1 MSGSVDDLAE
11 SLGRVLSDV
20 YDYVNERASADPL
33 QDLPP
38 LHEKLGEHELYPSL
52 LRSVARDKS
61 LTKFFP
67 GLREGPDRSDDVQ
80 FIKQL
85 QSVVV
90 WSNSSSEGV
99 TPLAVCSA
107 VIGDVFKF
115 LWSFSDTPSLEEA
128 LRRLPRSLKLVRDL
142 AERRV
147 VQVPALTVIH
157 NIGLGDND
165 SVAIGPAILRKPTR
179 HDKSRLLLNFTAPNY
194 EGVVVLRVEASF
206 SVLNVRPF
214 LQARDFDEEQR
225 ITQRLLEERGY
236 PSMEKEEWLLQNSI
250 DRARTAIVLASRK
263 GNIFAPIQSWQS
275 VVRPFGDL
283 SRAATS
289 NTRMQVAPYPS
300 QIIDDEV
307 RVEIEKWAPLVER
320 YSEVLRGGTRR
331 LLLAVTERMYPEDGF
346 IDAIIS
352 WESLFSASPETTLRV
367 CGAMAKLLEP
377 ENQPRRL
384 DCYRILNGLYRRRS
398 SVVHGSFSYS
408 SRVTAEERDR
418 AVELALDVFRS
429 IYRREDLLAIA
440 DSGERG
446 RLLLLE

>member
-20 YDYVNERASADPL
+20 YDYVNEQATAGPL

-38 LHEKLGEHELYPSL
+38 LHEKLAEHALYPAL
-52 LRSVARDKS
+52 LRAVAKDKS
-61 LTKFFP
+61 MTKFFP
-67 GLREGPDRSDDVQ
+67 ALRDAPDRSDDIDFV
-80 FIKQL
+80 KQL

-115 LWSFSDTPSLEEA
+115 LWSFSDTPSLEEI

-147 VQVPALTVIH
+147 VQVPALTLIH
-157 NIGLGDND
+157 NIGLVDND
-165 SVAIGPAILRKPTR
+165 PVEIGPATLRRPTR
-179 HDKSRLLLNFTAPNY
+179 YDKSRLLLNFMAPNV
-194 EGVVVLRVEASF
+194 EDVVVLRVDTSF
-206 SVLNVRPF
+206 SVLDIRPIS
-214 LQARDFDEEQR
+214 RGSDPDGERR

-236 PSMEKEEWLLQNSI
+236 PSQEKEAWLLQNSI
-250 DRARTAIVLASRK
+250 DRARTAIILASRK
-263 GNIFAPIQSWQS
+263 GNVFAPIQSWQS

-283 SRAATS
+283 SRAAVS
-289 NTRMQVAPYPS
+289 NARMQVAPYPS
-300 QIIDDEV
+300 QMIDDEV
-307 RVEIEKWAPLVER
+307 RAEIESWAPLVER
-320 YSEVLRGGTRR
+320 YSEVLRGGARR

-377 ENQPRRL
+377 ENQTRRL

-418 AVELALDVFRS
+418 AVELALDAFRS
-429 IYRREDLLAIA
+429 IYRREDLLGIA
-440 DSGERG
+440 DSAERG